1 MNIRSKL
8 ISDALTQRF
17 RELCDERGQGL
28 GFLRFGGGVN
38 PFAQRVRQKLLNISP
53 AQLSEPMGGMRR
65 HDYWAQ
71 SRQSHLMEFSPA
83 LFGIAL
89 GDEMSPV
96 SEDHPPVEPF
106 IELLTAAVSIPKQRI
121 KLLMERYSYPL
132 NFTLPEEDVVREY
145 VLTRVMSHYRSL
157 IEKGSVQAIN
167 GDDLMVMLNL
177 VAVHATR
184 SPDLRFLDAL
194 NYYYELLPTNWFS
207 RAQQQAVLLA
217 SYFALY
223 ARSLAAWIREDT

>member
-1 MNIRSKL
+1 MSIRSKL

-38 PFAQRVRQKLLNISP
+38 PFAQRVRQKLFNISP
-53 AQLSEPMGGMRR
+53 AQLSEPMGGMMR

-71 SRQSHLMEFSPA
+71 SQQPHLIKFSPA
-83 LFGIAL
+83 LFAIAL
-89 GDEMSPV
+89 GDEMSPA
-96 SEDHPPVEPF
+96 SEEHPPVEPF
-106 IELLTAAVSIPKQRI
+106 MELLTTAASEPKRRVA
-121 KLLMERYSYPL
+121 LLMERYSYPL
-132 NFTLPEEDVVREY
+132 NFTLPDEDVVREY

-194 NYYYELLPTNWFS
+194 NYYYELLPTKWYL
-207 RAQQQAVLLA
+207 RAHLQAALFA

-223 ARSLAAWIREDT
+223 ARALAAWIREDN